1 MNNKILVTGAAG
13 FIGYHLCRSL
23 LNDNYD
29 VLGIDNINDYYDVK
43 LKQSRL
49 NQLRKKKNF
58 IFKKIDLI
66 DKEKLSQSFKKFQPN
81 IVVNLAAQDGVRY
94 SIKNPYAYMDSN
106 LIGFLNI
113 IELCRQL
120 DTNGFIYASSS
131 SVYGKNE
138 KTPFKEEH
146 RVGTPKSFYAATKRA
161 NELIAHSYSDLYKLK
176 TTGLRFFTAY
186 GPWGRP
192 DMAMFLFTDNILNQK
207 PIEVFNDGDMRRDFT
222 YIDDI
227 ISGIRSAIKRNY
239 NCEIFNIGNSKSEN
253 LMDMISIIEEELDK
267 KAIINFKPM
276 QKGDIIE
283 NHSDIDKSRRMLNY
297 NPLVSINKGIPLFV
311 NWFKEYYR

>member
-1 MNNKILVTGAAG
+1 
-13 FIGYHLCRSL
+13 
-23 LNDNYD
+23 
-29 VLGIDNINDYYDVK
+29 
-43 LKQSRL
+43 
-49 NQLRKKKNF
+49 
-58 IFKKIDLI
+58 
-66 DKEKLSQSFKKFQPN
+66 
-81 IVVNLAAQDGVRY
+81 
-94 SIKNPYAYMDSN
+94 
-106 LIGFLNI
+106 
-113 IELCRQL
+113 
-120 DTNGFIYASSS
+120 
-131 SVYGKNE
+131 
-138 KTPFKEEH
+138 
-146 RVGTPKSFYAATKRA
+146 
-161 NELIAHSYSDLYKLK
+161 
-176 TTGLRFFTAY
+176 
-186 GPWGRP
+186 
-192 DMAMFLFTDNILNQK
+192 MAIFLFTDKILNQK
-207 PIEVFNDGDMRRDFT
+207 TIEVFNDGDMRRDFT